1 MRLFFLAAVSFGLGW
16 LPSPV
21 AAQRIIESYDRIE
34 GFLRIG
40 PEPSRM
46 VPMTERGH
54 TLIVPGTA
62 SPARGVVVLI
72 DSRRFASESFE
83 PKPGELETEAL
94 ARNVAVLHITTGNP
108 LDFLFDETVT
118 QDVADRLGMILQES
132 GLGDAHVFLAGL
144 SLGGTRALK
153 LAEFLRA
160 NRDRHRV
167 QAAAVAIVDA
177 PLDMVRLWEAERR
190 AAELGFHPAAADE
203 GHWVTYLLETHL
215 GGTPTEARTRYVE
228 YSPFVYSAEHGGN
241 AIYLQDVPGRAYHE
255 PDVNWWIEN
264 RRKSY
269 YSMNSLD
276 QAALINQLRILG
288 NDRAELVST
297 HNRRQSYSEGASP
310 HTWSIV
316 DNAELVEWF
325 LDQVKR

>member
-1 MRLFFLAAVSFGLGW
+1 MRLFFLAGVAFGLGW

-21 AAQRIIESYDRIE
+21 AAQRIIESYDRID
-34 GFLRIG
+34 GYLRIG

-54 TLIVPGTA
+54 TLIVPDTA
-62 SPARGVVVLI
+62 SPARGVVVFI
-72 DSRRFASESFE
+72 DPRRFASESFE
-83 PKPGELETEAL
+83 PKPGELEAEAL

-118 QDVADRLGMILQES
+118 HDLADRLGMILQES
-132 GLGDAHVFLAGL
+132 GLADAPVFLAGL

-160 NRDRHRV
+160 NGDRHRV

-177 PLDMVRLWEAERR
+177 PLDMVRFWEAERR

-203 GHWVTYLLETHL
+203 GRWVTYLLETHL
-215 GGTPTEARTRYVE
+215 GGTPAEARTRYVE
-228 YSPFVYSAEHGGN
+228 YSPFVQSAKDGGY
-241 AIYLQDVPGRAYHE
+241 AIYLRDVPVRAYHE

-297 HNRRQSYSEGASP
+297 HNRRQGYSEGASP

-316 DNAELVEWF
+316 DNSELVEWF